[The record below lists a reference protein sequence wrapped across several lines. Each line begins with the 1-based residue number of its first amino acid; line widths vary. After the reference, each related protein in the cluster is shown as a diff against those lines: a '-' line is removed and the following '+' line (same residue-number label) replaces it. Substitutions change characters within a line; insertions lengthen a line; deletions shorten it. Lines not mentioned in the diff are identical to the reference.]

1 MINTQ
6 YLQYV
11 RQQLIVATADL
22 SGATKGQLVA
32 FAENAM
38 FEATARSSKRMKV
51 VDPATGR
58 MVRPSNPPVPGKQSR
73 AKGSAIALVLPVEYS
88 TASWR
93 RALLSLDEHQK
104 AWLLWNYSENICF
117 EHQVA
122 ITRWAWSE
130 FRDHLG
136 AKKVAGKTM
145 ERLKKLIWLAAQD
158 VKAGL
163 AGKYVY
169 QQQDLAALCGVKPD
183 NWCHNY
189 ADYWRAMCATFKRL
203 DSDSLLCTVRTRSQQ
218 KATFSQ
224 QGLAKVN

>member
-1 MINTQ
+1 MNTQ

-32 FAENAM
+32 FAENAQ
-38 FEATARSSKRMKV
+38 FTATARSRGRKKV
-51 VDPATGR
+51 YSEVKQK
-58 MVRPSNPPVPGKQSR
+58 MVNPDGPPMSGSQSR

-88 TASWR
+88 TSSWR
-93 RALLSLDEHQK
+93 RALLSLEEHQK
-104 AWLLWNYSENICF
+104 AWLLWNYSDNIRW
-117 EHQVA
+117 EHQET
-122 ITRWAWSE
+122 ITRWAWDQFSE
-130 FRDHLG
+130 KLAGVRI
-136 AKKVAGKTM
+136 AKKTVD
-145 ERLKKLIWLAAQD
+145 RLRQLIWLAAQD
-158 VKAGL
+158 VKAEL

-169 QQQDLAALCGVKPD
+169 QHQDLAALCGVKPD

-203 DSDSLLCTVRTRSQQ
+203 DSDSLLCAVRTRSQQ

>member
-1 MINTQ
+1 MNSQ
-6 YLQYV
+6 QLEYV

-32 FAENAM
+32 FAENAQ
-38 FEATARSSKRMKV
+38 FTATARSRGRKKITDQV
-51 VDPATGR
+51 TGR
-58 MVRPSNPPVPGKQSR
+58 KVNPDGPAMSGSQSR
-73 AKGSAIALVLPVEYS
+73 AKGSSIALVSPVEFG

-93 RALLSLDEHQK
+93 RAVLSLEDHQK
-104 AWLLWNYSENICF
+104 AWLLWNYSENVSF

-122 ITRWAWSE
+122 ITQWAWAD
-130 FRDHLG
+130 FREQLG

-158 VKAGL
+158 VKAEL
-163 AGKYVY
+163 AGKNVY
-169 QQQDLAALCGVKPD
+169 QHQDLAALCGVKPD

-189 ADYWRAMCATFKRL
+189 AYYWRDMCVIFKRL
-203 DSDSLLCTVRTRSQQ
+203 DEDSLRCTVRTRSQQ

-224 QGLAKVN
+224 HGIAKVN

>member
-73 AKGSAIALVLPVEYS
+73 AKGSAIALVMPVEYS

-93 RALLSLDEHQK
+93 RALLSLEEHQK
-104 AWLLWNYSENICF
+104 AWLLWNYSDNIRWENQ
-117 EHQVA
+117 ET
-122 ITRWAWSE
+122 ITRWAWE
-130 FRDHLG
+130 QFNEKLAGVRI
-136 AKKVAGKTM
+136 AKKTVD
-145 ERLKKLIWLAAQD
+145 RLRQLIWLAAQNTKKEITGRGHHYPPASM
-158 VKAGL
+158 VGI
-163 AGKYVY
+163 
-169 QQQDLAALCGVKPD
+169 KPD

-189 ADYWRAMCATFKRL
+189 SDYWLTMMDIYQGL
-203 DSDSLLCTVRTRSQQ
+203 DSQALLSVSRSRSQQ

-224 QGLAKVN
+224 QGIAKVN

>member
-1 MINTQ
+1 MTAQ
-6 YLQYV
+6 YLEFV

-32 FAENAM
+32 FAENAQ
-38 FEATARSSKRMKV
+38 FTATARSLGRKKV
-51 VDPATGR
+51 ADPVTGR
-58 MVRPSNPPVPGKQSR
+58 MVNPSSPPIPGQQSR
-73 AKGSAIALVLPVEYS
+73 AKSSSIALVLPVEYS

-93 RALLSLDEHQK
+93 RALLSLEEHQK
-104 AWLLWNYSENICF
+104 AWLLWNYSENIRF
-117 EHQVA
+117 EYQVA
-122 ITRWAWSE
+122 ITQWAWEE
-130 FRDHLG
+130 FRDQLG

-158 VKAGL
+158 VKAEL

-169 QQQDLAALCGVKPD
+169 QHQELAALCGVKPD

-189 ADYWRAMCATFKRL
+189 ADYWQAMCAIFKRL
-203 DSDSLLCTVRTRSQQ
+203 DSDSLLCAVRTRSQQ